1 MASREEGHRDR
12 DLGRRRARH
21 RARGGDD
28 IQTPRANGT
37 RVATGAG
44 SVACLLAVAA
54 VPIARGD
61 ETFQEFD
68 VRVGAVAIVALV
80 AAVVQ
85 GWSWLV
91 PAAIALAGGSYA
103 LELALD
109 DAPLD
114 VPAPVVAVGLLLAA
128 ELAYWSLDERSCV
141 PGDPGQGLRRAALV
155 ALGGVSA
162 LVVASAL
169 LTLVD
174 EIRGRGLALDLVGA
188 VAAVA
193 VVVTV
198 LATARGQSSSGA

>member
-1 MASREEGHRDR
+1 M
-12 DLGRRRARH
+12 
-21 RARGGDD
+21 
-28 IQTPRANGT
+28 
-37 RVATGAG
+37 
-44 SVACLLAVAA
+44 ACLLAVAA

-61 ETFQEFD
+61 ETFQDFD
-68 VRVGAVAIVALV
+68 VRVAAVAVVALV

-103 LELALD
+103 IELAID

-114 VPAPVVAVGLLLAA
+114 VAAPVVAVGLLLAA

-141 PGDPGQGLRRAALV
+141 PGDPGQGSRRAALV
-155 ALGGVSA
+155 ALGALSA

-174 EIRGRGLALDLVGA
+174 EVRGRGIALDLAGA
-188 VAAVA
+188 AAAVA

-198 LATARGQSSSGA
+198 LATARDQSSSGS